1 MKMKLLSLLCFTA
14 WLISS
19 CTKEASVEQ
28 EDDPSVTDTSAVNVN
43 TDTIPLAENGGLLKR
58 FVNRYE
64 GEEDSMVVN
73 FVYDNNN
80 RITEIR
86 GVNEGT
92 ATEDEGMYSFLETF
106 QRNEKGLVNKMKL
119 ETYLYYSGY
128 DDPQLHW
135 TENFDLYYDD
145 AASTY
150 RYALTTGTAESYPI
164 SDSIAYDYG
173 ADGRIKTVA
182 IYHLENNNTSLLG
195 NKFEYEYDTE
205 GNITVCKASMARN
218 SDRED
223 WFTNR
228 FEYDDKINPMNFGQ
242 EILLF
247 GDIMVSM
254 PTVNNV
260 TVCDDVIHPEDG
272 YAVQYTY
279 NNYNKPVSAT
289 WRSNSG
295 EKAILKY
302 YYLK

>member
-1 MKMKLLSLLCFTA
+1 MKIKWLSLLCVIA
-14 WLISS
+14 WISS
-19 CTKEASVEQ
+19 CTKEVSVEQ
-28 EDDPSVTDTSAVNVN
+28 EDDPPVADTSVVRVN

-58 FVNRYE
+58 WVRQYE
-64 GEEDSMVVN
+64 GEEDSMVIS

-80 RITEIR
+80 RITEIS
-86 GVNEGT
+86 GLNEGT
-92 ATEDEGMYSFLETF
+92 ATEDDEMYSFLEKF
-106 QRNEKGLVNKMKL
+106 QRNEKGLVDKMKIV
-119 ETYLYYSGY
+119 TYLYYSGP

-135 TENFDLYYDD
+135 TENFDLHYDD
-145 AASTY
+145 AASIY
-150 RYALTTGTAESYPI
+150 RYALTTGTGESYPI
-164 SDSIAYDYG
+164 SDSIAYTYG

-182 IYHLENNNTSLLG
+182 VYHLRNNNTPLLG

-205 GNITVCKASMARN
+205 GNIAVCKASMVRN

-242 EILLF
+242 EMLLV
-247 GDIMVSM
+247 GDFMVSM

-260 TVCDDVIHPEDG
+260 TACTNAIYSEDG
-272 YAVQYTY
+272 YTVQYTY

-289 WRSNSG
+289 WRYNSG
-295 EKAILKY
+295 EKMTFKY